1 VIRSHQTITRLASQ
15 RDAPKAARGL
25 HYLSAAADAA
35 DALAQLHAHKVSAR
49 HGDSFSFLFHESN
62 AAFSDVDP
70 DIIKQSHMGIII
82 GNCTEII
89 YLKLI
94 FSLV

>member
-1 VIRSHQTITRLASQ
+1 MH
-15 RDAPKAARGL
+15 APKAARGL
-25 HYLSAAADAA
+25 HYLSAAAADAA

-70 DIIKQSHMGIII
+70 DNIKQSHIW
-82 GNCTEII
+82 E
-89 YLKLI
+89 
-94 FSLV
+94 